1 MEKLKRILKL
11 FALLLMIG
19 LSSVLAVPIT
29 FYRKDD
35 LPKYLIE
42 QVDTKEDDIEEDD
55 IKELS

>member
-19 LSSVLAVPIT
+19 LASILPVPIT